1 MFVFQH
7 LLSVWLRNIFLGC
20 DFRLFPKRS
29 DAIQAD
35 IDAGNL
41 ARKEGESFKEQY
53 ETQMANA
60 RSDAHEILE
69 SAKRSASAEKKIFL
83 HRHVKKRIA

>member
-7 LLSVWLRNIFLGC
+7 LLSVWLRNIFFWDVIL
-20 DFRLFPKRS
+20 DYFQKRS

-53 ETQMANA
+53 ETQMQMPEAMLM
-60 RSDAHEILE
+60 R
-69 SAKRSASAEKKIFL
+69 F
-83 HRHVKKRIA
+83 